1 MIKLPSAYTTLLVT
15 SLVGVSLLSGC
26 ATTEIVE
33 SPRTTYVSETAEA
46 HDPKI
51 IWTSRI
57 FTQNYDYLGLLK
69 VRSWTYQGAIDR
81 LVDAAKEVKA
91 DAIIDVHFER
101 IGFLNAMEAFAI
113 KYK

>member
-1 MIKLPSAYTTLLVT
+1 MIKLRRASTTLALGRLLGSTLILIPLLMLV
-15 SLVGVSLLSGC
+15 SGC
-26 ATTEIVE
+26 ATTDIIE
-33 SPRTTYVSETAEA
+33 SPRTTYVSDAAEV
-46 HDPKI
+46 HEPKI

-91 DAIIDVHFER
+91 DAIIDVHF
-101 IGFLNAMEAFAI
+101 
-113 KYK
+113 

>member
-1 MIKLPSAYTTLLVT
+1 MIKIPDARTTLFLT
-15 SLVGVSLLSGC
+15 LSLLSGC

-33 SPRTTYVSETAEA
+33 SPRTAYVSESAEV
-46 HDPKI
+46 HEPQI

-57 FTQNYDYLGLLK
+57 FTKGYDYLGLLK

-81 LVDAAKEVKA
+81 LLDAAKEVKA